1 MTKFLIFG
9 SVCAALASA
18 AAAQTA
24 PKPIP
29 RAQYLQTV
37 DGHFSGA
44 DTNHDGLLTKAEVA
58 AQQQRDL
65 DKAKAGLNQ
74 KFTVEFNR
82 LDTNRDGKLSVQEFL
97 AGIPALKLGEGAD
110 QMIAR
115 LDTNHD
121 GRLSFEEWAVRTLT
135 KFSGADANH
144 DGALTREEF
153 ATTAPHRRPATRQ
166 ARCNCAQQA
175 PAHGDDEGDNES
187 N

>member
-1 MTKFLIFG
+1 VTKFLILG

-82 LDTNRDGKLSVQEFL
+82 LDTNRDGKLSLQEFL

-121 GRLSFEEWAVRTLT
+121 GKISAEEFRAPEMA
-135 KFSGADANH
+135 KFNKVDANH
-144 DGALTREEF
+144 DGIVTPQE
-153 ATTAPHRRPATRQ
+153 
-166 ARCNCAQQA
+166 QQA
-175 PAHGDDEGDNES
+175 ARGK
-187 N
+187 